1 MEGQLISEKRYL
13 AQFCPYCA
21 TPLSSQIK
29 YCETCGAEIVWSI
42 SEYQVPPYPWSPK
55 SAYLITIIAFGLS
68 LVLTVALLLYYIIFF
83 GISLSVIALLL
94 GLDPLFTFL
103 LTLGELVFILI
114 PWAYV
119 TRLKVGRE
127 KLGVTSGGPK
137 TLSKDVV
144 LGLVVGVLMV
154 PLILLLDLYEIL
166 SPGYG
171 PPPIPPGPTDVF
183 WVGMLCLSIVFVVA
197 PAEEVLFRG
206 FVQNSLDA
214 HYGRIGGL
222 LVASIMFGFAHL
234 NPLIG
239 VIHTLGGLVLG
250 LLFQWRGRRLAGPIT
265 AHATYDCLIILLDAF
280 FI

>member
-1 MEGQLISEKRYL
+1 M
-13 AQFCPYCA
+13 
-21 TPLSSQIK
+21 
-29 YCETCGAEIVWSI
+29 
-42 SEYQVPPYPWSPK
+42 PPYPWSPK
-55 SAYLITIIAFGLS
+55 SAYLITILAFSLS
-68 LVLTVALLLYYIIFF
+68 IIITFALLLYYIIFF
-83 GISLSVIALLL
+83 GISLQLIALLL

-103 LTLGELVFILI
+103 LTLVELIFFLI

-119 TRLKVGRE
+119 ARLKVGRE
-127 KLGVTSGGPK
+127 KLGVISGGIK
-137 TLSKDVV
+137 VLSKDVV
-144 LGLVVGVLMV
+144 LGLIVGVLMV
-154 PLILLLDLYEIL
+154 PLILMLDLYEFL

-171 PPPIPPGPTDVF
+171 PPSTPPGLTDIF
-183 WVGMLCLSIVFVVA
+183 WIGMLCLSIIFVVA

-222 LVASIMFGFAHL
+222 LVASIMFGFVHL

-239 VIHTLGGLVLG
+239 VVHTLGGVVLG